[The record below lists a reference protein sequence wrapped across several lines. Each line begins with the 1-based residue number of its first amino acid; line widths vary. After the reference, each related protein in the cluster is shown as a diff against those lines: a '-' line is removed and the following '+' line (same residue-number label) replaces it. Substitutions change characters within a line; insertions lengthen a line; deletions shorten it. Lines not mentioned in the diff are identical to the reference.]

1 MIIKEITLNNFRIYG
16 GNNKIDLSPSGD
28 KNIII
33 VSGMNGFGKTTFLMS
48 LVWCLYGKQMEKVDE
63 MYLKEIREKKN
74 YGQYIVNSLNFDA
87 QRHGISHFSVSITF
101 TEINDSEINANS
113 ITVKRIFEKDN
124 ASADDLLILF
134 DGKTKEE
141 WYSQNKKERIDIEE
155 HFIREHILPLEVAK
169 FFFFDAEKIVA
180 YAQSESTEL
189 GKELSD
195 SYAQVLGIQ
204 KYVNLKND
212 LEKIRI
218 EYQKTSATGQER
230 RAYNEIDRTI
240 EDDSSQIEELSIKL
254 VQDDS
259 SIEYCKKQCD
269 DVQTLIVQQGA
280 SISEEELSKLRNQQ
294 EEYKSR
300 MQSSQDQLKDLYNF
314 IPFGLAGGLFAEVVE
329 QAQKEIRFKQQAQRF
344 DAVDEK
350 ANAVL
355 TDLDNERL
363 HANLHIDYPVRA
375 FYERTIMGLIKKYFS
390 NSEDDEEF
398 TDFTPLLNVSEVQM
412 ESFSNVVSQVK
423 DVKEKFLR
431 LFSEYNKDRTE
442 LDRIMQRVRDAES
455 AGDNPE
461 LKRLRSTKAQ
471 LDADYEEAIGV
482 KFHTQDEID
491 RLKEEIKANKQQRE
505 SLGKKIKLSDG
516 VKKYDTEISR
526 IITILDRFIKLY
538 KEKKIESLKKRISDK
553 LKSFMHKTDLIESVD
568 IITSRDDLQIVLKGY
583 DGRIVDQSQ
592 LSMGERQL
600 FSSAI
605 LGSLVEET
613 SYKFPVFIDSPLQK
627 LDIKHSNNI
636 LQQFYPTVSSQV
648 VMFPLLHKEL
658 TPQEYELIKDRV
670 NKIYLIKNNE
680 KKSHFEELKDKNDL
694 FNNY

>member
-87 QRHGISHFSVSITF
+87 PRHGISHFSVSITF
-101 TEINDSEINANS
+101 TEINDSEINART
-113 ITVKRIFEKDN
+113 ITVKRIFDKDN

-134 DGKTKEE
+134 DGKPKEE

-212 LEKIRI
+212 LEKIRL
-218 EYQKTSATGQER
+218 EYQKSSATGQER

-240 EDDSSQIEELSIKL
+240 EDDSSQIEELNIKL

-259 SIEYCKKQCD
+259 NIEYCKKQCD

-350 ANAVL
+350 ANSVL

-375 FYERTIMGLIKKYFS
+375 FYERTILGLIKKYFS
-390 NSEDDEEF
+390 SSEDDEEF

-431 LFSEYNKDRTE
+431 IFSEYNKDKTE
-442 LDRIMQRVRDAES
+442 LDRIIQKVRDAES

-461 LKRLRSTKAQ
+461 LKRLRSAKAQ

-482 KFHTQDEID
+482 KYHTQEEID

-627 LDIKHSNNI
+627 LDIMHSNNI